1 MSHQFRKL
9 THLIELNRFGG
20 ALTVFTP
27 MSKLS
32 LEQYISYKRDTPS
45 QKNVVLA
52 LNITKKQVIS
62 LFYT

>member
-1 MSHQFRKL
+1 M
-9 THLIELNRFGG
+9 
-20 ALTVFTP
+20 LTVFTP

-32 LEQYISYKRDTPS
+32 LEQYIIYKRDTPS